1 MTDTRYPC
9 LAGRT
14 VIITGGASGIGAA
27 FVRAFAT
34 NGARV
39 GFLDLD
45 APTATALIA
54 EIAATGAPAPIFTP
68 VFVSCDLLDI
78 PALQAALAALHARL
92 GDAAVLINNAANDR
106 RQDFPDVTEAEFDWS
121 LAVNFKHHYFA
132 AQAILPQMQRL
143 GHGSIINMS
152 SIAWMG
158 GGPRMQAYS
167 AAKAAVVG
175 FTNSLARDVG
185 KHRIRVNAIAPGM
198 VITPR
203 QRELWYQDESLI
215 AAGRAR
221 QCLPDPIEPEDIANL
236 ALFLA
241 ADDSRLITKQ
251 CFQINGGAR

>member
-1 MTDTRYPC
+1 MTATRYPC
-9 LAGRT
+9 LADRA

-45 APTATALIA
+45 TTAAAALTA
-54 EIAATGAPAPIFTP
+54 EIAATGAPTP
-68 VFVSCDLLDI
+68 VFIPCDLLDI
-78 PALQAALAALHARL
+78 PALQHALATLHTHL

-185 KHRIRVNAIAPGM
+185 QYRIRVNAIAPGM

-251 CFQINGGAR
+251 CLQINGGAR